1 MASES
6 PQQCITL
13 HVKPT
18 AGGQKVEINCEPT
31 ITVLELKEKVA
42 SQNQMP
48 AAEQRLIFKGQ
59 IMKDDR
65 TIDSYG
71 QSPKAP
77 PSLRG
82 LSDSQLLRAD
92 RLALS
97 HLQPPGIG
105 NESVLHLV
113 RGRPAA
119 GRWVLT
125 LRTREHTSCP
135 NAYGSKHEPSCSSAG
150 PLAPA

>member
-6 PQQCITL
+6 PSQCITL

-18 AGGQKVEINCEPT
+18 AGGQKVEISCEPN
-31 ITVLELKEKVA
+31 ITVLELKEKVQA
-42 SQNQMP
+42 QNQMS

-71 QSPKAP
+71 QSLKAL
-77 PSLRG
+77 PSFRG
-82 LSDSQLLRAD
+82 LSDSQLL
-92 RLALS
+92 LTS
-97 HLQPPGIG
+97 PFHTSNHPGIV

-119 GRWVLT
+119 GRCVVT
-125 LRTREHTSCP
+125 LRT
-135 NAYGSKHEPSCSSAG
+135 
-150 PLAPA
+150 